1 MAFML
6 PALGG
11 LLGSMLFKEDGGKI
25 GTPALK
31 STRLAKMTSG
41 KWPSGIPKIA
51 DPKNRKSGGKVK
63 KRKNKK
69 K

>member
-11 LLGSMLFKEDGGKI
+11 LLGSMLFKEDGGKV

-31 STRLAKMTSG
+31 SARLAEMTG
-41 KWPSGIPKIA
+41 KSNMVSQPYMKSFPKT
-51 DPKNRKSGGKVK
+51 KVQKKRKGGKVK
-63 KRKNKK
+63 K
-69 K
+69 

>member
-11 LLGSMLFKEDGGKI
+11 LLGSMLFKEDGGRV
-25 GTPALK
+25 GAPALK
-31 STRLAKMTSG
+31 SARLAEMTNKPRMVSQPYM
-41 KWPSGIPKIA
+41 KSSPKQ
-51 DPKNRKSGGKVK
+51 KKKGGKI
-63 KRKNKK
+63 KK